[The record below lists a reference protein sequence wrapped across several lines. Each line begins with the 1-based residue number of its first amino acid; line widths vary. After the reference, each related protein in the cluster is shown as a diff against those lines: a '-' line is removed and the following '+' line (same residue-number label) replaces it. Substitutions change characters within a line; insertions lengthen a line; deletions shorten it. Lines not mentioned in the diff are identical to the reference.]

1 MLKIKRT
8 LINRV
13 KQATRAEDLHEMVQ
27 TAIVLE
33 HATIPT
39 YLCAL
44 YTLKPGTNQEVAE
57 IIRSVIIEEMLH
69 MTIASN
75 LLIAIGGSPRIN
87 TPDFIPTYPGP
98 LPDGIG
104 GDLIVTLEKCSIAQ
118 VRDVFMKIEEPTHPL
133 PLRAAALGAEETEYG
148 TIGEFYAAIDA
159 KLHELGQAAFTGDVS
174 KEMVN
179 NSWFPANELFPIT
192 GPDSASRAIE
202 VIVSQGEGRSKAAA
216 APARAEAPAAL
227 VTASPDE
234 SPLDFEG
241 APAHYYRFEQIVRGR
256 KLVANAEAPYGYSF
270 TGAPIVLDERNVWN
284 MQPNPDPETLPAGS
298 RARRLSDQFDFS
310 YTLLLNTLHQTFNGQ
325 PALIDR
331 AMGQMY
337 ELRLLAQEVLSTPVP
352 GQEDQ
357 ATGLAFR
364 YQPFSV

>member
-1 MLKIKRT
+1 MLTIKRT

-13 KQATRAEDLHEMVQ
+13 KQATKAADLHEMVQ

-44 YTLKPGTNQEVAE
+44 YTLKTGTNQEVAE

-69 MTIASN
+69 MTIAAN
-75 LLIAIGGSPRIN
+75 LLIAIGGSPQIN
-87 TPDFIPTYPGP
+87 TPDFIPTYPGH

-104 GDLIVTLEKCSIAQ
+104 GDLIVTLEKCSIDQ
-118 VRDVFMKIEEPTHPL
+118 VKNVFMKIEEPANPL
-133 PLRAAALGAEETEYG
+133 PLRAAAGEEETEYG

-159 KLHELGQAAFTGDVS
+159 KLHELGQAAFTGDFTR
-174 KEMVN
+174 EMVN

-192 GPDSASRAIE
+192 GPDSASKAIE
-202 VIVSQGEGRSKAAA
+202 VIVSQGEGRSS
-216 APARAEAPAAL
+216 PTTPPLR
-227 VTASPDE
+227 TASDTLTAASPGE

-256 KLVANAEAPYGYSF
+256 RLVANADAPYGYSF

-284 MQPNPDPETLPAGS
+284 MQPNPDPTTLPAGS

-325 PALIDR
+325 PGMIDR

-352 GQEDQ
+352 GQEDLS
-357 ATGLAFR
+357 TGLAFR
-364 YQPFSV
+364 YQPFSA

>member
-13 KQATRAEDLHEMVQ
+13 KQAAKAEDLHDMVQ

-44 YTLKPGTNQEVAE
+44 YTLKTGTNQEVAA

-69 MTIASN
+69 MTIAAN
-75 LLIAIGGSPRIN
+75 LLIAIGGSPQIN
-87 TPDFIPTYPGP
+87 TPDFIPTYPGH

-104 GDLIVTLEKCSIAQ
+104 GDLTVTLEKCSIEQ
-118 VRDVFMKIEEPTHPL
+118 VQNVFMKIEEPAHPL
-133 PLRAAALGAEETEYG
+133 PLRAAAGEEETEYG

-159 KLHELGQAAFTGDVS
+159 KLQELGQAAFIGDFS

-202 VIVSQGEGRSKAAA
+202 VIVSQGEGRTKATAAA
-216 APARAEAPAAL
+216 EKEGVPAAL
-227 VTASPDE
+227 AAASTEE

-256 KLVANAEAPYGYSF
+256 KLVANDQAPYGYSF
-270 TGAPIVLDERNVWN
+270 TGAPVVLDTRNVWN
-284 MQPNPDPETLPAGS
+284 MQPNPDPTTLPPGS

-325 PALIDR
+325 PELIDR

-337 ELRLLAQEVLSTPVP
+337 ELRLLAQEVLATPVP
-352 GQEDQ
+352 GQEGVS
-357 ATGLAFR
+357 TGLAFR
-364 YQPFSV
+364 YQPVSV